1 MAGQQIVVL
10 GTYAPSLTGFRG
22 DLIAAMIARGH
33 RVTACAPDAS
43 PATVDKLRR
52 LGADYRHV
60 PFARNTLGPL
70 ADLATLK
77 TLVRLF
83 KNLRPQLVVAYTI
96 KAVIYGS
103 IAARLAGVPR
113 AASMITGLGFAF
125 GDGNEPRRRLTR
137 GIAKRLYRTALAQNC
152 RIFFQNPDD
161 QSLFVDLG
169 LVRDPALTV
178 LINGSGVD
186 LEGFAP
192 APPVLAPSFLL
203 AARLISEKGVRDYAA
218 AARLLRARHPES
230 RCRLAGWLD
239 GTANSVRQD
248 ELLAWGQEGA
258 IDYLGPLQDIRPALA
273 DCAVY
278 VLPSYYREGTPRSV
292 LEAMAMG
299 RPIITTDMPGCR
311 ETVEDGVNGFLVP
324 PRDPPA
330 LAAAMARFADSPD
343 LIASMGA
350 ASRAR
355 AEARYDVHGVN
366 RTILDA
372 LDL

>member
-1 MAGQQIVVL
+1 MPGQPIVVV
-10 GTYAPSLTGFRG
+10 GTYAPSLTVFRG
-22 DLIAAMIARGH
+22 DLIAAMVARGH

-43 PATVDKLRR
+43 PAIVEELRR

-70 ADLATLK
+70 ADLATL
-77 TLVRLF
+77 TALVRLF
-83 KNLRPQLVVAYTI
+83 RSVRPQLVLAYTI

-103 IAARLAGVPR
+103 IAGRLAGVPR

-125 GDGNEPRRRLTR
+125 GEGNEPRRRLAKR
-137 GIAKRLYRTALAQNC
+137 IAKRLYRTALARNC
-152 RIFFQNPDD
+152 RVFFQNPDD
-161 QSLFVDLG
+161 RSLFIDLG
-169 LVRDPALTV
+169 LVRDPGRAV

-186 LEGFAP
+186 LAQFAP
-192 APPVLAPSFLL
+192 APPVLTPSFLL
-203 AARLISEKGVRDYAA
+203 AARLIGEKGVRDYAA
-218 AARLLRARHPES
+218 AARLLRDRHPES
-230 RCRLAGWLD
+230 RCRLAGWPD
-239 GTANSVRQD
+239 GTPDSVRED
-248 ELLAWGQEGA
+248 ELLAWGREGS
-258 IDYLGPLQDIRPALA
+258 IDYLGPLEDIRPALA

-299 RPIITTDMPGCR
+299 RPVITTDMPGCR

-330 LAAAMARFADSPD
+330 LAAAMSRFAESPG
-343 LIASMGA
+343 LIATMGA
-350 ASRAR
+350 ASRVR
-355 AEARYDVHGVN
+355 AAARYDVHSVN

>member
-1 MAGQQIVVL
+1 MRPL
-10 GTYAPSLTGFRG
+10 P
-22 DLIAAMIARGH
+22 
-33 RVTACAPDAS
+33 ACYGR
-43 PATVDKLRR
+43 AT
-52 LGADYRHV
+52 
-60 PFARNTLGPL
+60 
-70 ADLATLK
+70 
-77 TLVRLF
+77 
-83 KNLRPQLVVAYTI
+83 
-96 KAVIYGS
+96 
-103 IAARLAGVPR
+103 PR
-113 AASMITGLGFAF
+113 AA
-125 GDGNEPRRRLTR
+125 
-137 GIAKRLYRTALAQNC
+137 
-152 RIFFQNPDD
+152 
-161 QSLFVDLG
+161 
-169 LVRDPALTV
+169 
-178 LINGSGVD
+178 
-186 LEGFAP
+186 
-192 APPVLAPSFLL
+192 
-203 AARLISEKGVRDYAA
+203 AAWQ
-218 AARLLRARHPES
+218 
-230 RCRLAGWLD
+230 AGWTGPRTL
-239 GTANSVRQD
+239 VRQD

-311 ETVEDGVNGFLVP
+311 ETVDDGVNGFLVP

-350 ASRAR
+350 ASAR